1 MLNYLDFQRDGS
13 ELMGNAFSRVKEEG
27 AVEKLKIDRIRESMP
42 QKVCSR
48 WPKRQNPFRVSAL
61 ALTALLCG
69 MISAANASNG
79 DNLDYNRRATAT
91 AQIMAGI
98 QPNSGDAALD
108 RLTRLEGF
116 AEHQKWMAAQW
127 NQVRGRIAAM
137 ESWRSREIRVP
148 GAQKRTMLYP
158 FSGPDFI
165 NAYALFPEY
174 PRYIF
179 FSLERPGSIPDLESV
194 TPAQFTKLLQDVRG
208 AFRDIFERNYFITDY
223 MNKQLT
229 TPWIRGTVP
238 VMATMMALMNV
249 RIVRIEPI
257 DLFPELTRIYDS
269 PDAIAHPRRIMRGS
283 PTEAHTQ
290 ADAVARP
297 TTPYVEMSFGMGK
310 DGYPAIS
317 MTQHAANTYC
327 KWLSANTGH
336 FYRLPTEAEWEYACR
351 AGTTT
356 AYSFGD
362 DPAQL
367 KDYAWFV
374 DNSEGKYQK
383 VGKKKPNPWGL
394 YDMHGN
400 VMEWTLDQYDPQ
412 SYKQFTAAVTKE
424 PWVKPTKP
432 YPHVA
437 RGGGWDDDP
446 DKLRSAARRASDRSW
461 KMQDPQ
467 LPKSIWYLTDAQWL
481 GFRVIR
487 PLKVPSPEEMEK
499 FWHSGTE
506 RD

>member
-1 MLNYLDFQRDGS
+1 MHLIFFGGVLNYLDFQRDGS
-13 ELMGNAFSRVKEEG
+13 ELMGNAFSRVKGEG

-42 QKVCSR
+42 QKVCSS
-48 WPKRQNPFRVSAL
+48 WPKRQNPFRVSAV

-79 DNLDYNRRATAT
+79 DNLDYNRRATAA

-98 QPNSGDAALD
+98 QPIPGDAALD

-238 VMATMMALMNV
+238 VIATMMALMNV

-283 PTEAHTQ
+283 RIDFIGAGGLPQHLYYFSVDATDKALEFYPGFLDWVGQNRPATALLKSASYLLHDPQFDKTRKMLLNT
-290 ADAVARP
+290 ADFVLQDDTGIPYRFLGQSPWHVRLYGRYNRP
-297 TTPYVEMSFGMGK
+297 TIKGLRY
-310 DGYPAIS
+310 GY
-317 MTQHAANTYC
+317 QND
-327 KWLSANTGH
+327 L
-336 FYRLPTEAEWEYACR
+336 E
-351 AGTTT
+351 T
-356 AYSFGD
+356 AYKAQTDLPELPFPFG
-362 DPAQL
+362 
-367 KDYAWFV
+367 YNWR
-374 DNSEGKYQK
+374 GKQS
-383 VGKKKPNPWGL
+383 GL
-394 YDMHGN
+394 LIA
-400 VMEWTLDQYDPQ
+400 T
-412 SYKQFTAAVTKE
+412 
-424 PWVKPTKP
+424 
-432 YPHVA
+432 
-437 RGGGWDDDP
+437 R
-446 DKLRSAARRASDRSW
+446 
-461 KMQDPQ
+461 
-467 LPKSIWYLTDAQWL
+467 
-481 GFRVIR
+481 
-487 PLKVPSPEEMEK
+487 
-499 FWHSGTE
+499 
-506 RD
+506 

>member
-1 MLNYLDFQRDGS
+1 LHLIFSGAVLNYLDFQRDGS

-27 AVEKLKIDRIRESMP
+27 AVEKLKIDATRKSGP
-42 QKVCSR
+42 QRPRSS
-48 WPKRQNPFRVSAL
+48 KRQRPFSFSAL
-61 ALTALLCG
+61 ALAVLLCG
-69 MISAANASNG
+69 IISAANASNG

-283 PTEAHTQ
+283 RIDFIGAGGLPQHLYYFSVDATDKALEFYPGFLDWVGQNRPATALLKSASYLLHDPQFDKTRKMLLNT
-290 ADAVARP
+290 ADFVLQDDTGIPYRFLGQSPWHVRLYGRYNRP
-297 TTPYVEMSFGMGK
+297 TIKGLRY
-310 DGYPAIS
+310 GY
-317 MTQHAANTYC
+317 QND
-327 KWLSANTGH
+327 L
-336 FYRLPTEAEWEYACR
+336 E
-351 AGTTT
+351 T
-356 AYSFGD
+356 AYKAQTDLPELPFPFG
-362 DPAQL
+362 
-367 KDYAWFV
+367 YNWR
-374 DNSEGKYQK
+374 GKQS
-383 VGKKKPNPWGL
+383 GL
-394 YDMHGN
+394 LIA
-400 VMEWTLDQYDPQ
+400 T
-412 SYKQFTAAVTKE
+412 
-424 PWVKPTKP
+424 
-432 YPHVA
+432 
-437 RGGGWDDDP
+437 R
-446 DKLRSAARRASDRSW
+446 
-461 KMQDPQ
+461 
-467 LPKSIWYLTDAQWL
+467 
-481 GFRVIR
+481 
-487 PLKVPSPEEMEK
+487 
-499 FWHSGTE
+499 
-506 RD
+506 

>member
-283 PTEAHTQ
+283 RIDFIGAGGLPQHLYYFSVDATDKALEFYPGFLDWVGQNRPATALLKSASYLLHDPQFDKTRKMLLNT
-290 ADAVARP
+290 ADFVLQDDTGIPYRFLGQSPWHVRLYGRYNRP
-297 TTPYVEMSFGMGK
+297 TIKGLRY
-310 DGYPAIS
+310 GY
-317 MTQHAANTYC
+317 QND
-327 KWLSANTGH
+327 L
-336 FYRLPTEAEWEYACR
+336 E
-351 AGTTT
+351 T
-356 AYSFGD
+356 AYKAQTDLPELPFPFG
-362 DPAQL
+362 
-367 KDYAWFV
+367 YNWR
-374 DNSEGKYQK
+374 GKQS
-383 VGKKKPNPWGL
+383 GL
-394 YDMHGN
+394 LIA
-400 VMEWTLDQYDPQ
+400 T
-412 SYKQFTAAVTKE
+412 
-424 PWVKPTKP
+424 
-432 YPHVA
+432 
-437 RGGGWDDDP
+437 R
-446 DKLRSAARRASDRSW
+446 
-461 KMQDPQ
+461 
-467 LPKSIWYLTDAQWL
+467 
-481 GFRVIR
+481 
-487 PLKVPSPEEMEK
+487 
-499 FWHSGTE
+499 
-506 RD
+506 